1 MREIIMPTSNTTKS
15 STQSSFGGMGG
26 SRSKELFDAARAG
39 DEGGVEAAL
48 ENGATMTVKR
58 RCSSRR

>member
-1 MREIIMPTSNTTKS
+1 
-15 STQSSFGGMGG
+15 MGG

-48 ENGATMTVKR
+48 ENGATVDEADDDGETPLFIAALNGHDAVAG
-58 RCSSRR
+58 